1 MTLVPLRDRDHEPE
15 VRVDHALLRRCI
27 ALLDALGEAH
37 LVRRGQ
43 QLVPACGVHEELER
57 VERARRRRRGLLL
70 GGRGAHD
77 DVALLER
84 GAQGSELLVLELV
97 LVRQRLDLL
106 LLDEAALGGL
116 LEQALGR
123 REVVQVN
130 RVGQFNPF
138 LSRSG
143 PSWATASRPRCA
155 GTPRGAGWPS

>member
-1 MTLVPLRDRDHEPE
+1 M
-15 VRVDHALLRRCI
+15 
-27 ALLDALGEAH
+27 
-37 LVRRGQ
+37 
-43 QLVPACGVHEELER
+43 
-57 VERARRRRRGLLL
+57 RRGLLL

-123 REVVQVN
+123 REVMQVN
-130 RVGQFNPF
+130 RVAQLNPF
-138 LSRSG
+138 RFRGWGRSG
-143 PSWATASRPRCA
+143 GTASRGSGCA
-155 GTPRGAGWPS
+155 VIGLPRGARFPC